1 MKITKE
7 NGAGLR
13 KKIKI
18 NHHAMVNILRHLY
31 LFPRRLFFSCVYVY
45 AWICI
50 GRFCPIG
57 FNQGQIESIWVIIA
71 SAVSMDGPF
80 PIIGP

>member
-31 LFPRRLFFSCVYVY
+31 LFPRRLFFPVCMYMLGSVS
-45 AWICI
+45 AGSAPLDSIK
-50 GRFCPIG
+50 GRLKVFG
-57 FNQGQIESIWVIIA
+57 
-71 SAVSMDGPF
+71 
-80 PIIGP
+80 

>member
-1 MKITKE
+1 M
-7 NGAGLR
+7 
-13 KKIKI
+13 
-18 NHHAMVNILRHLY
+18 
-31 LFPRRLFFSCVYVY
+31 YVY